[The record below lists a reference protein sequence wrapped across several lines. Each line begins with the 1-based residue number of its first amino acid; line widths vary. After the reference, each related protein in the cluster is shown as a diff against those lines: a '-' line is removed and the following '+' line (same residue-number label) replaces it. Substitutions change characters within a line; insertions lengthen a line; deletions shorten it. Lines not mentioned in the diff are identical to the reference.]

1 MKFDLVVAVDSELGI
16 GKNNKL
22 PWRLKNDLN
31 YFRELT
37 CHTAQRHKM
46 NAVIMGRKTWESLP
60 SKSKPLL
67 DRLNIVVSR
76 NKDYVLPEGVLLAG
90 SLDQA
95 LALSKQYAASNVFV
109 IGGSE
114 LFKEALQ
121 HKDLGH
127 IYVTEI
133 QQSFACDTFFPK
145 DLTGFPLIWSSGLKN
160 ENGIEYRF
168 KVLGSLLLGLL
179 VLFTQYTP
187 VACLPQA
194 NPERGRKVFQ
204 TMQCAICHTNG
215 GNNLNP
221 EKPLKGSA
229 FTKKYPKD
237 ELIAKTI
244 RSGIINRG
252 MPAFNKEKLNDQ
264 DLRDLIAYLRTFSAQ
279 KK

>member
-22 PWRLKNDLN
+22 PWRLKTDLN

-37 CHTAQRHKM
+37 CHTAQRNKL

-76 NKDYVLPEGVLLAG
+76 NKDYVLPEGVLLAD

-95 LALSKQYAASNVFV
+95 LALSKKHAVSNIFV
-109 IGGSE
+109 IGGAE
-114 LFKEALQ
+114 LFKESLQ
-121 HKDLGH
+121 HTDLGH

-145 DLTGFPLIWSSGLKN
+145 SLSNFSLLWSSGPKN

-168 KVLGSLLLGLL
+168 KVLSSIFFGILL
-179 VLFTQYTP
+179 VLAQYVPTI
-187 VACLPQA
+187 AIPQPNA
-194 NPERGRKVFQ
+194 EKGRKVFQ
-204 TMQCAICHTNG
+204 AMQCAICHTDG

-221 EKPLKGSA
+221 QKPIKGPA
-229 FTKKYPKD
+229 FNKKYPQD
-237 ELIAKTI
+237 ELIAKTV

-252 MPAFNKEKLNDQ
+252 MPAFNKEKLSDQ
-264 DLRDLIAYLRTFSAQ
+264 DLRDLIAYIRTLSYG
-279 KK
+279 K